1 MLELFDIDL
10 KIAIIKCFNS
20 NLKHNLNKLKK
31 KEGLSKQIE
40 DTKETPIEILEVK
53 IKIAKKKLID
63 GLKRRIK
70 R

>member
-10 KIAIIKCFNS
+10 KTAIIKCFNS
-20 NLKHNLNKLKK
+20 NLKHTLNKLKK
-31 KEGLSKQIE
+31 KKGLSKQIE
-40 DTKETPIEILEVK
+40 YTKTPIEILEVK